1 MAEPR
6 FSISLRIWHPTYAS
20 ESILTAVGL
29 KARFAYSQG
38 KPRATPTGQLLE
50 GTYPETYCSFPLARK
65 APGNFVDGIRS
76 LMPTIEGLRNYL
88 KEIKDSGGRSELFV
102 GAFVEGTSGF
112 VLDVNDMS
120 ELADMS
126 LNLSVEY
133 YF

>member
-1 MAEPR
+1 MAPSVCERVNSYSGRAESQIRLQPGEV
-6 FSISLRIWHPTYAS
+6 PGYS
-20 ESILTAVGL
+20 E
-29 KARFAYSQG
+29 
-38 KPRATPTGQLLE
+38 LLE
-50 GTYPETYCSFPLARK
+50 GTYPETYCTFPLARK

-126 LNLSVEY
+126 LDLSVEY

>member
-1 MAEPR
+1 
-6 FSISLRIWHPTYAS
+6 
-20 ESILTAVGL
+20 
-29 KARFAYSQG
+29 
-38 KPRATPTGQLLE
+38 
-50 GTYPETYCSFPLARK
+50 
-65 APGNFVDGIRS
+65 
-76 LMPTIEGLRNYL
+76 MPTIEGLRNYL

-126 LNLSVEY
+126 LDLSVEY